1 MSRLLLKLFLLP
13 PDLLKMH
20 VHGYAD
26 LASEE
31 WERQVCVW
39 KTRLLIY
46 AIGTASGGLGVLLA
60 GVALLL
66 WSALPVIDERSAWV
80 MWFLPVALCLL
91 SLACWAWASHFK
103 ISPSFGRLKAQIE
116 LDMLALRQSQN
127 P

>member
-46 AIGTASGGLGVLLA
+46 AIGTASGILGILLA
-60 GVALLL
+60 GVSLLL
-66 WSALPVIDERSAWV
+66 WSALPVIDERSAWL
-80 MWFLPVALCLL
+80 MWLVPLVLCL
-91 SLACWAWASHFK
+91 SSVACWAWASYFK

>member
-1 MSRLLLKLFLLP
+1 
-13 PDLLKMH
+13 MH

-31 WERQVCVW
+31 WGRQVCLW

-46 AIGTASGGLGVLLA
+46 AIGTVSGGLGVLLA
-60 GVALLL
+60 GVSLLL
-66 WSALPVIDERSAWV
+66 WSALPAIDEHSAWV
-80 MWFLPVALCLL
+80 MWFLPGVLCLF
-91 SLACWAWASHFK
+91 SLACWAWASRIK
-103 ISPSFGRLKAQIE
+103 LSPSFGKLKAQIK

>member
-1 MSRLLLKLFLLP
+1 MSSLLLKLFLLP

-20 VHGYAD
+20 VNGYAD

-46 AIGTASGGLGVLLA
+46 AIGTVSGGLGVLLA
-60 GVALLL
+60 GVSLLL
-66 WSALPVIDERSAWV
+66 WSALPVVDATSAWV
-80 MWFLPVALCLL
+80 MWFLPVALCLS
-91 SLACWAWASHFK
+91 SLACWAWAGRIK
-103 ISPSFGRLKAQIE
+103 LSPSFGKLKAQIK
-116 LDMLALRQSQN
+116 LDMLALRQSRN